1 ERPPGERGPV
11 TPGEPE
17 RQPSDRRS
25 EDAEAQRDREGAE
38 AIALLGRGSL
48 EVLGLLPRAS
58 NFTFLARVRHDE
70 DQMLAVYK
78 PRSGEAPLWDFE
90 EGTLAARE
98 VAAYVV
104 ADGLGWPWVP
114 PTVLRDGPQ
123 GPGWVQRFGAFDPS
137 QHFLP
142 LQRDHADEFRRIALF
157 DVVANN
163 ADRKSG
169 HCLLAEDGR
178 IFVVDHGV
186 TFHVEPKLR
195 TVIWDFVDEPIPEP
209 LLEDLRGLEPNLAT
223 GPFRERLQ
231 TLLTPPEIDATPRRG
246 GAPPPGAPGR
256 SASGSSPC
264 SRPPRSTPPLGAWA
278 SSCARA
284 GSPNPVPGGRTRGRS
299 CEAPGGSR
307 LTRFAPGPLFA
318 GMTLPPFQRL
328 LDEHRTDVYRSL
340 VAAVG
345 RQAADDCFQETF
357 LSALRAYPRLRDA
370 SNLRGWLFTIATR
383 KTLDHWRGERR
394 RPQPVE
400 AVPER
405 AAPEPPDGDPELWSA
420 VGSLPPTQRA
430 AVI

>member
-1 ERPPGERGPV
+1 M

-17 RQPSDRRS
+17 RQPPERRIEDADPRPDRD
-25 EDAEAQRDREGAE
+25 DAEA
-38 AIALLGRGSL
+38 IVLLERGSL
-48 EVLGLLPRAS
+48 EVLGMLPRAS

-123 GPGWVQRFGAFDPS
+123 GPGSVQRFVAFDPS
-137 QHFLP
+137 QHFLTM
-142 LQRDHADEFRRIALF
+142 QRDHADEFRRIALF

-195 TVIWDFVDEPIPEP
+195 TVIWDFVDEQIPEP

-231 TLLTPPEIDATPRRG
+231 TLLTGAEIDAIARRVSELLRSG
-246 GAPPPGAPGR
+246 RFPEPGPGR
-256 SASGSSPC
+256 PY
-264 SRPPRSTPPLGAWA
+264 PW
-278 SSCARA
+278 
-284 GSPNPVPGGRTRGRS
+284 PV
-299 CEAPGGSR
+299 
-307 LTRFAPGPLFA
+307 
-318 GMTLPPFQRL
+318 
-328 LDEHRTDVYRSL
+328 V
-340 VAAVG
+340 
-345 RQAADDCFQETF
+345 
-357 LSALRAYPRLRDA
+357 
-370 SNLRGWLFTIATR
+370 
-383 KTLDHWRGERR
+383 
-394 RPQPVE
+394 
-400 AVPER
+400 
-405 AAPEPPDGDPELWSA
+405 
-420 VGSLPPTQRA
+420 
-430 AVI
+430 